1 MTALLSLLEGAVFT
15 ENDLD
20 AILDGELRPRKPPAN
35 GLLLASVTVPTAKR
49 ARVAALARW
58 LAEGRA
64 PHAWTD
70 AK

>member
-20 AILDGELRPRKPPAN
+20 AILDGELRPGSRLRTGFCSPGYRADGKN
-35 GLLLASVTVPTAKR
+35 G

-58 LAEGRA
+58 LGRA
-64 PHAWTD
+64 STSRMD
-70 AK
+70 RR